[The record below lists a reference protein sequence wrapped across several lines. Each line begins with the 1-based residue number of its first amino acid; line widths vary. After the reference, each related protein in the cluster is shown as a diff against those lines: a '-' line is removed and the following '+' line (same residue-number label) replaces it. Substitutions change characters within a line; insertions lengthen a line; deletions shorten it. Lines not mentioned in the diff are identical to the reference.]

1 MPVIVRPLEDVDLDA
16 VVALNNAAVPAV
28 PETGRRAMAELVVTA
43 ALAVVAEEVP
53 GRPIGFLLAM
63 DPGTDY
69 DSENY
74 RWFDGRGQDF
84 VYVDRIV
91 VGEGVRGSGTGR
103 LLYDAAFDRAR
114 AEGRGHVDCEVNVRP
129 ENPGSLRFHDRLGF
143 VRVGEQETKGGSV
156 RVALLEAEV
165 RP

>member
-1 MPVIVRPLEDVDLDA
+1 MPVIVRPLEDADLDA

-28 PETGRRAMAELVVTA
+28 PDTDRGGMAALVVA
-43 ALAVVAEEVP
+43 SAVAVVAEEVP

-63 DPGTDY
+63 DPGTAY
-69 DSENY
+69 DSENF
-74 RWFDGRGQDF
+74 RWFDARGDDF

-91 VGEGVRGSGTGR
+91 VGDGSRGAGVGR
-103 LLYDAAFDRAR
+103 RLYGAAFDRAR
-114 AEGRGHVDCEVNVRP
+114 AEGRAHVDCEVNLRP

-143 VRVGEQETKGGSV
+143 VRVGEQETKGGAV
-156 RVALLEAEV
+156 RVALLEADV